1 MKGNLENIQRL
12 VNNGKKL
19 WAAVANKTRRAESLK
34 KEGLHI
40 YIYMPQEEGW
50 TYVSTKMHSYLK
62 TCAAYK
68 LINSVWNKKEF
79 PQQQK

>member
-50 TYVSTKMHSYLK
+50 
-62 TCAAYK
+62 
-68 LINSVWNKKEF
+68 
-79 PQQQK
+79 